1 MPNDYAAYQQMQNA
15 AYQQMQ
21 MEDLLRQKQENLE
34 AALIQ
39 KHMEEELIEEELRS
53 LPTTVQQQH
62 PDIRSGTRYVQH
74 VSLPNN
80 GRPDENAYMYSSV
93 MPDVRINLIF
103 LHTYMHR
110 VDSYLLC
117 HTKDGL

>member
-1 MPNDYAAYQQMQNA
+1 MDSWKTSGDEFSMQKKEQRLNKISA
-15 AYQQMQ
+15 S
-21 MEDLLRQKQENLE
+21 EHNLLRQKQENLE

-93 MPDVRINLIF
+93 MPDVRINLII
-103 LHTYMHR
+103 LNPC
-110 VDSYLLC
+110 S
-117 HTKDGL
+117 

>member
-1 MPNDYAAYQQMQNA
+1 MPFSDPNDYAAYQQMQNA

-93 MPDVRINLIF
+93 MPDVRINLII
-103 LHTYMHR
+103 LNP
-110 VDSYLLC
+110 C
-117 HTKDGL
+117 N